1 MCDPVTLGVTA
12 AVGGAAQAVGGLKS
26 AADQKTAE
34 VNNYKRKLQI
44 RRMKWDGQ
52 RAVYGTKLAEFDTTV
67 QENAL
72 SASRAYADEQTRLSD
87 LFKQADSAA
96 LDAFTRVMENMRY
109 VGSGKTAKRREA
121 RDLAKF
127 GRDQALVASNLIR
140 AHESYQSRVESI
152 REKLRT
158 SNRNAYS
165 KVQFKPQ
172 PGVPPVKP
180 NVDMTAANLQ
190 FIGGMASAVN
200 SGFSTYNSLKAPDVG
215 NMGGFGD
222 NIDLK
227 TSGTN
232 YFSQPFD
239 YSLDMQAPTGFFQ
252 GAAPTTL
259 GTNFNFSPGT
269 YDAYGLFG
277 Q

>member
-12 AVGGAAQAVGGLKS
+12 AVGAGAQAVGGLKS

-52 RAVYGTKLAEFDTTV
+52 RAMYGTKLAEFDTTI

-72 SASRAYADEQTRLSD
+72 SASRAYADEQTRLNN

-109 VGSGKTAKRREA
+109 VGSGKTAQRRQA
-121 RDLAKF
+121 RDLAKY
-127 GRDQALVASNLIR
+127 GRDQAMVASNLIR
-140 AHESYQSRVESI
+140 AHESYQSRVEGI

-158 SNRNAYS
+158 TNRGAYS

-190 FIGGMASAVN
+190 FIGGMASAVS

-222 NIDLK
+222 NIDFK
-227 TSGTN
+227 TGGTN

-239 YSLDMQAPTGFFQ
+239 YNLNMQAPTGFLQ
-252 GAAPTTL
+252 GSSPLTS
-259 GTNFNFSPGT
+259 GMNFDFSAGN
-269 YDAYGLFG
+269 YGLFNP
-277 Q
+277 

>member
-1 MCDPVTLGVTA
+1 VCDPVTLGVTA

-44 RRMKWDGQ
+44 RRINWDGQ
-52 RAVYGTKLAEFDTTV
+52 RAMYGTKLAEYDTTV
-67 QENAL
+67 QENVL
-72 SASRAYADEQTRLSD
+72 SASRAYADEQSRLND

-96 LDAFTRVMENMRY
+96 LDAFARVMENMRY
-109 VGSGKTAKRREA
+109 VGSGKTAQRREA
-121 RDLAKF
+121 RDLAKY
-127 GRDQALVASNLIR
+127 GRDQAMVASNLIR
-140 AHESYQSRVESI
+140 AHESYQSRVEGI

-158 SNRNAYS
+158 TNRGAYS

-180 NVDMTAANLQ
+180 NVDMTAANLA
-190 FIGGMASAVN
+190 FIGGMASAVS

-222 NIDLK
+222 GIDLK
-227 TSGTN
+227 TSGMDF
-232 YFSQPFD
+232 YSQPFD
-239 YSLDMQAPTGFFQ
+239 YNLNMQAPTGFFQ
-252 GAAPTTL
+252 GASPLTS
-259 GTNFNFSPGT
+259 GMNFDFSAGN
-269 YDAYGLFG
+269 YGLFNP
-277 Q
+277 